1 MNLPTPQTPR
11 RKLQSVCAQ
20 GRRVPD
26 EAPAIA
32 GELDYTQ
39 TRGCSGVFATEP
51 AAGPLALQACPM
63 CRQRCR
69 QGSEKALEDR
79 SQAVQLEVGE
89 KLLSVKDTSGA
100 LRVYMSIFE
109 KILDV

>member
-1 MNLPTPQTPR
+1 
-11 RKLQSVCAQ
+11 
-20 GRRVPD
+20 
-26 EAPAIA
+26 
-32 GELDYTQ
+32 
-39 TRGCSGVFATEP
+39 
-51 AAGPLALQACPM
+51 M